1 MCIRIIC
8 FPPNPSCTAVTFC
21 PGAQNCS
28 NILEDYLLELLPEGL
43 LLSVQKMYN
52 FSYMKLSSIVQ
63 IFALY
68 SNFLKPTV
76 KS

>member
-1 MCIRIIC
+1 M
-8 FPPNPSCTAVTFC
+8 FPPNPSSTIVTFS

-43 LLSVQKMYN
+43 LLSVRKIYD
-52 FSYMKLSSIVQ
+52 FSYMKLSSTVQ

-68 SNFLKPTV
+68 TNFLKSAV